1 MTTWPT
7 PQDYNEAI
15 QMPAFSF
22 EDAEL
27 RTGQPDL
34 SPLGLPRPI
43 TGAFASV
50 YRVRCQSHDWAVR
63 CFLRDVADQHKRY
76 QILSR
81 YLPAN
86 GTAYTAGFQYI
97 PQGIK
102 LPMGWFPILKMEW
115 LEGKSLEQ
123 FVNEYIG
130 NPQTMQL
137 LAERFKQLVLAL
149 NRKGLAHGDLQH
161 GNIIVV
167 PTGIKL
173 VDYDGMYVPDFRGNK
188 ATELGH
194 PNYQHPLRS
203 AEHFGAYLDNFSAW
217 VIYSSLLM
225 LSIDKGLWRQLVGG
239 DECLLF
245 RQTDFANP
253 YRSYAFAVLEH
264 HASPEIQHMARVLR
278 SLLQCGPDGVPPL
291 SQEVTPLKDMPT
303 LPDPVSLLST
313 RVTSAEWTD
322 SEAPER
328 ARNVWPKPEYFEQAV
343 KTPNMV
349 FKDRELRRSQNTF
362 EHAVGKLGMVFHLKG
377 QRQIAVKCFLRD
389 VPDREIRYYELK
401 KAATGAAKPY
411 FIDFE
416 YQREGITDGSGKWFP
431 ILKMDWISG
440 PTLDVFVLERLKA
453 GDKAAPDA
461 LLFKFRTMMRALMQS
476 GIAHGDISAK
486 NIIVT
491 QAGLKLVDY
500 DNIYI
505 PALSGVQSSE
515 FGDPLYQHPSR
526 NLRHF
531 GPYMDN
537 YPAWVID
544 NTLSFL
550 SCYPDS
556 FHWGWDYI
564 VQLVRDDQLLYFNQV
579 TNQLVEPVLVWN
591 ITAEV
596 KRRAKLMHMLM
607 QFPLEQVPPIVDDFG
622 SNLLKREALMQS
634 INRVLGKYT
643 ASP

>member
-22 EDAEL
+22 ADDEL

-50 YRVRCQSHDWAVR
+50 YRVRSQSRDWAVR
-63 CFLRDVADQHKRY
+63 CFLRDVSDQHQRY
-76 QILSR
+76 QTLSK
-81 YLPAN
+81 YLPPN
-86 GTAYTAGFQYI
+86 GSPYTAGFQYI

-123 FVNEYIG
+123 FVGEYIN

-137 LAERFKQLVLAL
+137 LADRFKQLVVTL

-173 VDYDGMYVPDFRGNK
+173 VDYDGMYVPDFKGRR

-203 AEHFGAYLDNFSAW
+203 AEHFGDYLDNFSAW
-217 VIYSSLLM
+217 VIYCSILM
-225 LSIDKGLWRQLVGG
+225 LGIDKGLWRQLVGG

-245 RQTDFANP
+245 RQADYANP

-264 HASPEIQHMARVLR
+264 HTNPQIQHMARVLR
-278 SLLQCGPDGVPPL
+278 SLLQCGPDGVPPITE
-291 SQEVTPLKDMPT
+291 SVAPLNDMPT
-303 LPDPVSLLST
+303 LPDPASLLST
-313 RVTSAEWTD
+313 RVTTAEWTD
-322 SEAPER
+322 SESPER
-328 ARNVWPKPEYFEQAV
+328 ARNVWPKPEYFEQAA

-349 FKDRELRRSQNTF
+349 FKDRELRRATNTF
-362 EHAVGKLGMVFHLKG
+362 EFASGKLGMVFHLKG
-377 QRQIAVKCFLRD
+377 QRPIAVKCFLRD
-389 VPDREIRYYELK
+389 VPDREIRYFELK
-401 KAATGAAKPY
+401 KAAFGEAKQY
-411 FIDFE
+411 FVDFE
-416 YQREGITDGSGKWFP
+416 YQREGITDGKGRWFP
-431 ILKMDWISG
+431 ILKMDWITG
-440 PTLDVFVLERLKA
+440 PTLDVYVLDKLKK

-461 LLFKFRTMMRALMQS
+461 MLFKFRSMMRALMQS

-500 DNIYI
+500 DNVFI
-505 PALSGVQSSE
+505 PALANLQSSE
-515 FGDPLYQHPSR
+515 FGDPLYQHPAR

-544 NTLSFL
+544 NALTFL
-550 SCYPDS
+550 ACYPDS

-579 TNQLVEPVLVWN
+579 TNQLVEPVLFWN
-591 ITAEV
+591 ITV
-596 KRRAKLMHMLM
+596 DIKRRAKLMHMLM
-607 QFPLEQVPPIVDDFG
+607 QFPLEQVPPISDDFG
-622 SNLLKREALMQS
+622 SNALKREAFMQS
-634 INRVLGKYT
+634 INRVLGKY
-643 ASP
+643 SP